1 MTDPISFAEAARRK
15 AARDRAALQE
25 TARGKTLCRSGFHKW
40 AIDPRKQFDVRAGRL
55 VTLLRCT
62 RCDASKTRLD

>member
-1 MTDPISFAEAARRK
+1 MTDPISFADAARRK

-40 AIDPRKQFDVRAGRL
+40 AIDPRK
-55 VTLLRCT
+55 
-62 RCDASKTRLD
+62 